1 MEISVINYCP
11 ICRATEID
19 YSQSVLSPFFAYR
32 TLGIKSLRILDGEF
46 DDLQAGESYFPT
58 STMYCHSCSSV
69 CCNIR
74 FDGETMN
81 RYYTNYQG
89 DEFIEQRV
97 KFEPSFRSRLL
108 QRSNNNYFRLRGE
121 SITYTN
127 VINDLIKEFVKF
139 TDIKVLDFGGGTGS
153 NSPFRGD
160 AVIDLI
166 ELGDEDE
173 TRNLRSYDVVSIL
186 NVLEHVMDP
195 IDVLRRAGGFAKQ
208 RSGLVAIE
216 VPFESFM
223 QEQNLSVGVK
233 KKIWTEHVN
242 CFSKKGLEKC
252 MNLAGLEIIKEVSLI
267 NTGHA
272 SKEIRENNA
281 ALFAI
286 GSPSS

>member
-1 MEISVINYCP
+1 
-11 ICRATEID
+11 
-19 YSQSVLSPFFAYR
+19 
-32 TLGIKSLRILDGEF
+32 
-46 DDLQAGESYFPT
+46 
-58 STMYCHSCSSV
+58 
-69 CCNIR
+69 
-74 FDGETMN
+74 MN

-127 VINDLIKEFVKF
+127 VINDLIKEFVKS

-166 ELGDEDE
+166 ELGDEDQ

-281 ALFAI
+281 ALIAI